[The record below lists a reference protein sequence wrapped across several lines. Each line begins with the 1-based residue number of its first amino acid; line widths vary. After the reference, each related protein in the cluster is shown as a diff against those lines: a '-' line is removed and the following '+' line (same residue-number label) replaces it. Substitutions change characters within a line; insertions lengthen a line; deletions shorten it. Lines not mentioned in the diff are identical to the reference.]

1 MGKKMQAF
9 DLVFGIM
16 ENAGGVPMDV
26 RTIEKLIRKYLLF
39 AAVLILI
46 IINFDRLLGYLHVI
60 RTAFS
65 SILFAAMFAY
75 IVNLILVRLERLLSL
90 MPNAIIQKVK
100 RPVSLVLS
108 LAIVAFIL
116 YALVGLIFPILFDSI
131 NILVNALPAVF
142 DQIQSFLVSLSEDYP
157 DLGPTLEELQFDWQM
172 VLGNLLSLL
181 GDGVGEI
188 FSNIIGFLSTLVGS
202 VFNILLIVIFSIY
215 ILLDKERFI
224 RMYERLSRLYMNQHE
239 KRRVDTVLGVFHQTF
254 SSFIAGQFIEAIIL
268 STLCAAGMFLL
279 RMPYPVMVG
288 ILVGFI
294 NIIPIVGAYAGGAIG
309 MFLVF
314 TVDPLLS
321 IGFLVYL
328 VILQQ
333 FESNVIYPRVVG
345 NSVGL
350 PGIFVLGS
358 VIVFGALAGVL
369 GMFLGIPIVASFYKL
384 AKLYL
389 EAKERNMPSVPGSRM
404 VE

>member
-1 MGKKMQAF
+1 
-9 DLVFGIM
+9 
-16 ENAGGVPMDV
+16 MDV